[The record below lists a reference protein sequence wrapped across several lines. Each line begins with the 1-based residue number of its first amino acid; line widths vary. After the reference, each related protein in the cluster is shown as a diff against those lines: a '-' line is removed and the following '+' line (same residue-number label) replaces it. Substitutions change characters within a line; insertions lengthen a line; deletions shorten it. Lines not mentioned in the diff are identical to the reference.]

1 MDECRLSLIKN
12 NFDVKEAIR
21 HLMID
26 RLIEMG
32 LATDRDLAASA
43 LDSCDW
49 DLNRAANQ
57 LVQHNS

>member
-1 MDECRLSLIKN
+1 
-12 NFDVKEAIR
+12 
-21 HLMID
+21 MID